1 MLDHFHQELW
11 PLKQTTG
18 SFRFDEV
25 TRALV
30 GALGQGALS
39 ADSLAFRLD
48 GSIEHLLLDEFQD
61 TSCAQWRVFEP
72 LARAIK
78 AKPSRSLFFVG
89 DVKQAIYA
97 WRGGMSAIFETLQN
111 TLGALPE
118 ETLTKS
124 YRSAQPIIDAV
135 NQVFGNLVKCG
146 GDDKCADGLTAW
158 QVRFKAHTTSRAEVP
173 GYVTLRT
180 GPAQKRGGP

>member
-1 MLDHFHQELW
+1 M
-11 PLKQTTG
+11 
-18 SFRFDEV
+18 
-25 TRALV
+25 TRSLV
-30 GALGQGALS
+30 GALGHGTLS

-78 AKPSRSLFFVG
+78 AKPSRSFFCVG

-97 WRGGMSAIFETLQN
+97 WRGGMSAIFETLQS
-111 TLGALPE
+111 TLGDLPE

-124 YRSAQPIIDAV
+124 YRSSQPIIDTV
-135 NQVFGNLVKCG
+135 NQVFGNLTDVG
-146 GDDKCADGLTAW
+146 RRR
-158 QVRFKAHTTSRAEVP
+158 QMR
-173 GYVTLRT
+173 
-180 GPAQKRGGP
+180 